1 MEGKS
6 EKKSV
11 TREREKAR
19 KEIGGEKRKIEREKI
34 KN

>member
-11 TREREKAR
+11 TCEREKAR
-19 KEIGGEKRKIEREKI
+19 KEIGEKRKIEREKI